1 MACPITLTV
10 LFINSVK
17 RRRRSHRLV
26 RDDNQS
32 SLSRRALLYSTE
44 RPLGQHGL
52 HTLVSTPPD
61 VAADISDNG
70 EVTLRHAV

>member
-1 MACPITLTV
+1 MACPITPTV

-44 RPLGQHGL
+44 RPLGQTVC
-52 HTLVSTPPD
+52 TLWSARRRTWLPIFLTTV
-61 VAADISDNG
+61 
-70 EVTLRHAV
+70 R